1 MTRIT
6 ITNNEKQ
13 NKSEFIDLIKEQV
26 QEMTEFHVNEHMIV
40 AHVGG
45 MLSTATWAGLLSTD
59 DAESIML
66 AVLIDTGNE

>member
-1 MTRIT
+1 MTKIT

-13 NKSEFIDLIKEQV
+13 TKSEFIDLLKEQV
-26 QEMTEFHVNEHMIV
+26 EEMREFNVDVKMII

-45 MLSTATWAGLLSTD
+45 MLSTATWAGLLTTD